1 MEFKSF
7 EKFNEFYGVGK
18 YCIDGQVFISNFKNR
33 GDGRFVPVGSPTQV
47 FFNGMKRMLPKEC

>member
-1 MEFKSF
+1 VKKVYIALIINLIFFSNSFASMEFKSF

-33 GDGRFVPVGSPTQV
+33 GDGRFV
-47 FFNGMKRMLPKEC
+47 